1 MEGIEP
7 SASMSDELQ
16 SRIGRIALEAK
27 QRNPNGYS
35 LTPPRLKTSSLN
47 PRGSQSASS
56 GLVKPKFT
64 PFVTASGQ
72 HIVFHD
78 GKYYLRYDALTS
90 LTNLRLCGLLMSTLL
105 LLECL
110 FLIL

>member
-78 GKYYLRYDALTS
+78 DAVNVPASCIRTVEK
-90 LTNLRLCGLLMSTLL
+90 RLQFSEVL
-105 LLECL
+105 
-110 FLIL
+110 